1 MDEES
6 LTRVKSSRPD
16 GGPEDFDT
24 HRVGKMKKKK
34 KKNRWRGHDF
44 LRREKCSRGW

>member
-16 GGPEDFDT
+16 GGPGDFDT
-24 HRVGKMKKKK
+24 HRVGK
-34 KKNRWRGHDF
+34 N
-44 LRREKCSRGW
+44 EEEEEE

>member
-1 MDEES
+1 LIHTVWE
-6 LTRVKSSRPD
+6 
-16 GGPEDFDT
+16 
-24 HRVGKMKKKK
+24 KMKKK